1 MKTMILAGG
10 LALVCF
16 GAVVQA
22 RAETIVIDDQVQL
35 RESGVEKPSRGSS
48 MKAVEA
54 RFGVPANRHAAI
66 GKPPITRWD
75 YPGFSVYF
83 EYEHVV
89 HSVAA
94 AP

>member
-1 MKTMILAGG
+1 MKTTILVGG
-10 LALVCF
+10 LALVCL
-16 GAVVQA
+16 GLAAQA

-35 RESGVEKPSRGSS
+35 RESGLETPSRGSS

-54 RFGVPANRHAAI
+54 RFGQPANRHAAI